1 MALGN
6 YLGCEVAMSLNYN
19 WFVPWLI
26 VRKIEL
32 QGQGSISYIFI
43 FTPIYLGKISSLLI
57 L

>member
-6 YLGCEVAMSLNYN
+6 YLAVKLQRHSIIPGSRLG
-19 WFVPWLI
+19 LI

-32 QGQGSISYIFI
+32 QGQGSISYILI
-43 FTPIYLGKISSLLI
+43 FTPIYLGKISNELI